1 MRESLNYRPL
11 SYLCFPDNLLSLIYQ
26 GRQKVLVYFALIAII
41 MGQPL
46 LKQIGGL
53 PYIGWRP
60 LKNPLLYF

>member
-41 MGQPL
+41 VGQPL
-46 LKQIGGL
+46 LKQIGSL
-53 PYIGWRP
+53 P
-60 LKNPLLYF
+60 